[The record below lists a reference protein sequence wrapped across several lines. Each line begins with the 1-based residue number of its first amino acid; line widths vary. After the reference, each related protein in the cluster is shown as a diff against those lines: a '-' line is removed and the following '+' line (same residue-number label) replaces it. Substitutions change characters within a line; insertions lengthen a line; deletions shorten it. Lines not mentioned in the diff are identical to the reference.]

1 MPYERLGL
9 EPIRRLLERLGDP
22 QRGLRVIHVAGS
34 KGKGSTA
41 LFVEAI
47 CRAAG
52 ERVGTFTSP
61 HLERWTE
68 RFRLDGREV
77 AGERLAAAVA
87 RLRPHVDALRA
98 AGRASAPTFFD
109 ATTAAALLLFE
120 EARVDRV
127 VLEVGLGGRLDSTN
141 VVDPVVSCVTS
152 IELEHTDKLGT
163 SLAEIAY
170 EKAGI
175 LKPGVPAVAG
185 DLPAPARAVLSDRAR
200 ERRHRGR
207 VAGHA
212 TSTSRSGAGDR
223 RGSRCGFATARW
235 RSMLKL
241 PVLGV
246 HQAANAALALA
257 CARRSRVASDAD
269 LADAAA
275 RGSRGGRAPGPH
287 RDARALAVAAR
298 RRRPHRRV
306 RAGPRARPRLASP
319 PPHPARAVDLRRQGH
334 VVDPRGA
341 APGGGRGD
349 RDAGRAGALAG
360 ARGGRQRRAGGRPG
374 AGRCASCR
382 TRSWRCGPRASGL
395 AADDLLCVS
404 GSVYL
409 AGIARRV
416 LRERPRRRASRVPA
430 RRRGRRMASRDP
442 AAEAAFRTEVRGNLR
457 RNYLAHLAHGLLGQT
472 GMRLINAPTFVPYY
486 ISSPGRLRRGGR
498 HRAGPAVPGHVP
510 LAGARR
516 HHHRAPAPR
525 AAGGLRHRRAD
536 ARAGARTRA
545 RRGCCFRPRGRSS
558 PLGSFSRCSGSSSGS
573 RASSSTSSSRR

>member
-1 MPYERLGL
+1 VPYERLGL

-22 QRGLRVIHVAGS
+22 QHGLRVIHVAGS

-120 EARVDRV
+120 EARVDCV

-141 VVDPVVSCVTS
+141 VVDPAVSCVTS
-152 IELEHTDKLGT
+152 IELEHTDKLGS

-170 EKAGI
+170 EKAGV

-200 ERRHRGR
+200 ELGTEVAWLGADFDVEVRSSGPEGLALRLRDGPLAVDVR
-207 VAGHA
+207 V
-212 TSTSRSGAGDR
+212 
-223 RGSRCGFATARW
+223 
-235 RSMLKL
+235 
-241 PVLGV
+241 PVLGR

-275 RGSRGGRAPGPH
+275 RGLAAAELPGRIEMLGRSPWLLVDGAH
-287 RDARALAVAAR
+287 TAVSARALARVLASLPR
-298 RRRPHRRV
+298 RRTQLVLSISAGKDMSSILEALLPEADEVTVTRAEPARSLAPDEIASAV
-306 RAGPRARPRLASP
+306 RA
-319 PPHPARAVDLRRQGH
+319 
-334 VVDPRGA
+334 A
-341 APGGGRGD
+341 APGL
-349 RDAGRAGALAG
+349 ALRVVPNPQLAVEA
-360 ARGGRQRRAGGRPG
+360 AREE
-374 AGRCASCR
+374 
-382 TRSWRCGPRASGL
+382 L

-416 LRERPRRRASRVPA
+416 LREGRPQESVGLSRRA
-430 RRRGRRMASRDP
+430 GG
-442 AAEAAFRTEVRGNLR
+442 T
-457 RNYLAHLAHGLLGQT
+457 AHDE
-472 GMRLINAPTFVPYY
+472 
-486 ISSPGRLRRGGR
+486 S
-498 HRAGPAVPGHVP
+498 
-510 LAGARR
+510 
-516 HHHRAPAPR
+516 
-525 AAGGLRHRRAD
+525 
-536 ARAGARTRA
+536 
-545 RRGCCFRPRGRSS
+545 
-558 PLGSFSRCSGSSSGS
+558 
-573 RASSSTSSSRR
+573 